1 MIEQKF
7 SQLKSKDG
15 IKVNISNRHSYIHYE
30 RKYRL
35 KPSNPND
42 IEKLITKA
50 RQLEMFRLE
59 LKDKSAKGHY
69 TPGDISKELKTK
81 TEFTTAYNSLL
92 IDLFGNKDNIS
103 FADYNIYIQYNESL
117 HEYEILLI
125 IGDYNAQ
132 VIAHYIEPKIK
143 TFPGYIRAQS

>member
-7 SQLKSKDG
+7 SRLETKDG
-15 IKVNISNRHSYIHYE
+15 IKINISNRHSYIHYE
-30 RKYRL
+30 RKYKL
-35 KPSNPND
+35 KPSNQND

-50 RQLEMFRLE
+50 RQLEMFRSE
-59 LKDKSAKGHY
+59 LKNRSAKEY
-69 TPGDISKELKTK
+69 VSGDISKELKIK
-81 TEFTTAYNSLL
+81 TEFTTTYNFLL
-92 IDLFGNKDNIS
+92 IDLFGNADNIS
-103 FADYNIYIQYNESL
+103 FADYDIYIQYNESL

-132 VIAHYIEPKIK
+132 VIAHYIEPKVK

>member
-7 SQLKSKDG
+7 SRLETKDG
-15 IKVNISNRHSYIHYE
+15 IKINISNRHSYIHYE
-30 RKYRL
+30 RRYKL
-35 KPSNPND
+35 KPSNQND

-50 RQLEMFRLE
+50 RQLEMFRSE
-59 LKDKSAKGHY
+59 LKNRSAKKY
-69 TPGDISKELKTK
+69 VSEDISKELKIK
-81 TEFTTAYNSLL
+81 TEFTTAYNFLL
-92 IDLFGNKDNIS
+92 IDLFGNADNIS
-103 FADYNIYIQYNESL
+103 FADYDIYIQYNESL

>member
-7 SQLKSKDG
+7 SRLETKDG
-15 IKVNISNRHSYIHYE
+15 IKINISNRHSYIHYE
-30 RKYRL
+30 RKYKL
-35 KPSNPND
+35 KPSNQND

-50 RQLEMFRLE
+50 RQLEMFRSE
-59 LKDKSAKGHY
+59 LKNRSAKEY
-69 TPGDISKELKTK
+69 VSGDISKELKIK
-81 TEFTTAYNSLL
+81 TEFTTTYNFLL
-92 IDLFGNKDNIS
+92 IDLFGNADNIS
-103 FADYNIYIQYNESL
+103 FADYDIYIQYNESL

>member
-7 SQLKSKDG
+7 SRLETKDG
-15 IKVNISNRHSYIHYE
+15 IKINISNRHSYIHYE
-30 RKYRL
+30 RKYKL
-35 KPSNPND
+35 KPSNQND

-50 RQLEMFRLE
+50 RQLEMFRSE
-59 LKDKSAKGHY
+59 LKNRSAKEY
-69 TPGDISKELKTK
+69 VSEDISKELKIK
-81 TEFTTAYNSLL
+81 TEFTTAYNFLL

>member
-7 SQLKSKDG
+7 SRLETKDG
-15 IKVNISNRHSYIHYE
+15 IKINISNRHSYIHYE
-30 RKYRL
+30 RKYKL
-35 KPSNPND
+35 KPSNQND

-50 RQLEMFRLE
+50 RQLEMFRSE
-59 LKDKSAKGHY
+59 LKNRSAKEY
-69 TPGDISKELKTK
+69 VSGDISKELKTK
-81 TEFTTAYNSLL
+81 TEFTTAYNFLL
-92 IDLFGNKDNIS
+92 IDLFGNADNIS

-132 VIAHYIEPKIK
+132 VIAHYIEPKVK

>member
-7 SQLKSKDG
+7 SRLETKDG
-15 IKVNISNRHSYIHYE
+15 IKINISNRHSYIHYE
-30 RKYRL
+30 RKYKL
-35 KPSNPND
+35 KPSNQND

-50 RQLEMFRLE
+50 RQLEMFRSE
-59 LKDKSAKGHY
+59 LKNRSAKEY
-69 TPGDISKELKTK
+69 VSGDISKELKIK
-81 TEFTTAYNSLL
+81 TEFTTTYNFLL
-92 IDLFGNKDNIS
+92 IDLFGNADNIS

>member
-30 RKYRL
+30 RKYKL
-35 KPSNPND
+35 KPSNQND

-50 RQLEMFRLE
+50 RQLEMFRSK
-59 LKDKSAKGHY
+59 LKNRSAKEY
-69 TPGDISKELKTK
+69 VSEDISKELKIK
-81 TEFTTAYNSLL
+81 TEFTTTYNFLL
-92 IDLFGNKDNIS
+92 IDLFGNADNIS
-103 FADYNIYIQYNESL
+103 FADYDIYIQYNESL

-132 VIAHYIEPKIK
+132 VIAHYIEPKVK

>member
-7 SQLKSKDG
+7 SRLETKDG
-15 IKVNISNRHSYIHYE
+15 IKINISNRHSYIHYE
-30 RKYRL
+30 RKYKL
-35 KPSNPND
+35 KPSNQND

-50 RQLEMFRLE
+50 RQLEMFRSK
-59 LKDKSAKGHY
+59 LKNRSAKEY
-69 TPGDISKELKTK
+69 VSEDISKELKIK
-81 TEFTTAYNSLL
+81 TEFTTAYNFLL
-92 IDLFGNKDNIS
+92 IDLFGNADNIS
-103 FADYNIYIQYNESL
+103 FADYDIYIQYNESL

-132 VIAHYIEPKIK
+132 VIAHYIEPKVK

>member
-7 SQLKSKDG
+7 SRLETKDG
-15 IKVNISNRHSYIHYE
+15 IKINISNRHSYIHYE
-30 RKYRL
+30 RKYKL
-35 KPSNPND
+35 KPSNQND

-50 RQLEMFRLE
+50 RQLEMFRSK
-59 LKDKSAKGHY
+59 LKNRSAKEY
-69 TPGDISKELKTK
+69 VSEDISKELKIK
-81 TEFTTAYNSLL
+81 TEFTTTYNFLL
-92 IDLFGNKDNIS
+92 IDLFGNADNIS
-103 FADYNIYIQYNESL
+103 FADYDIYIQYNESL

-132 VIAHYIEPKIK
+132 VIAHYIEPKVK

>member
-7 SQLKSKDG
+7 SRLETKDG
-15 IKVNISNRHSYIHYE
+15 IKINISNRHSYIHYE
-30 RKYRL
+30 RKYKL
-35 KPSNPND
+35 KPSNQND

-50 RQLEMFRLE
+50 RQLEMFRSE
-59 LKDKSAKGHY
+59 LKNRSAKEY
-69 TPGDISKELKTK
+69 VSGDISKELKIK
-81 TEFTTAYNSLL
+81 TEFTTTYNFLL
-92 IDLFGNKDNIS
+92 IDLFGNADNIS
-103 FADYNIYIQYNESL
+103 FADYDIYIQYNDSL

>member
-7 SQLKSKDG
+7 SRLETKDG
-15 IKVNISNRHSYIHYE
+15 IKINISNRHSYIHYE
-30 RKYRL
+30 RKYKL
-35 KPSNPND
+35 KPSNQND

-50 RQLEMFRLE
+50 RQLEMFRSE
-59 LKDKSAKGHY
+59 LKNRSAKEY
-69 TPGDISKELKTK
+69 VSGDISKELKIK
-81 TEFTTAYNSLL
+81 TEFTTTYNFLL
-92 IDLFGNKDNIS
+92 IDLFGNADNIS
-103 FADYNIYIQYNESL
+103 FADYDIYIQYNGSL

-132 VIAHYIEPKIK
+132 VIAHYIEPKVK

>member
-7 SQLKSKDG
+7 SRLETKDG
-15 IKVNISNRHSYIHYE
+15 IKINISNRHSYIHYE
-30 RKYRL
+30 RKYKL
-35 KPSNPND
+35 KPSNQND

-50 RQLEMFRLE
+50 RQLEMFRSE
-59 LKDKSAKGHY
+59 LKNRSAKEY
-69 TPGDISKELKTK
+69 VSGDISKELKIK
-81 TEFTTAYNSLL
+81 TEFTTTYNFLL
-92 IDLFGNKDNIS
+92 IDLFGNADNIS
-103 FADYNIYIQYNESL
+103 FADYDIYIQYNESL

-132 VIAHYIEPKIK
+132 VIAHYIDPKIK

>member
-1 MIEQKF
+1 MMPSSPSLIKT
-7 SQLKSKDG
+7 SLLAALSGTSKTTVSLSEVIG
-15 IKVNISNRHSYIHYE
+15 
-30 RKYRL
+30 
-35 KPSNPND
+35 
-42 IEKLITKA
+42 
-50 RQLEMFRLE
+50 
-59 LKDKSAKGHY
+59 
-69 TPGDISKELKTK
+69 SKELKTK
-81 TEFTTAYNSLL
+81 TEFSTAYNSLL